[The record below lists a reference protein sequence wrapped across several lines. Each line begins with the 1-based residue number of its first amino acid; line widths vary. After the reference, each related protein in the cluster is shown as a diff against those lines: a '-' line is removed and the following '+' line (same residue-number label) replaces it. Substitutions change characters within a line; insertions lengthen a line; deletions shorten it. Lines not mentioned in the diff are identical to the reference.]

1 VGQDVTGLAHTPAQT
16 RAFTKAL
23 LRDVQ
28 ALERMLE
35 EGSFETGVRRIGA
48 EQEMF
53 LVNDGWRPA
62 PTALQVLEGLE
73 GPFTTELALYNLEAN
88 VEPRTLEGRC
98 FSDLEARIAELVGVA
113 RKAASRCDTEIA
125 LTGILPTLTKSD
137 VTLDN
142 ITPRPRYHA
151 LNAAFEKARG
161 GDPYKLRIQGSDE
174 LYTEHSS
181 VMLESCNTSFQVHLQ
196 VDPDEF
202 AVLYNV
208 AQVVTAPVMA
218 AAVNSPVL
226 FGKQLWD
233 ETRIALFQQSI
244 DTRSGSVHMR
254 DLSPRVRF
262 GERWVDTGVLDLF
275 QEDIARFRVL
285 LTREVTED
293 SLEILDA
300 GGVPELQALR
310 LHNGTVYRW
319 NRPCYGIGG
328 GPGDEAGKPHLRI
341 ECRVLPSGPTVID
354 EVANAAFWIGLVL
367 GGVKEYGDVREHID
381 FSEAK
386 SNFLAA
392 ARNGLKAGFRWLDD
406 STPSAPDLI
415 LEEALPIARAGLGD
429 AGVSRDDID
438 RYLGVIRDRVESGTT
453 GARWMVR
460 SLLGMRDD
468 GTRSERLAAVTSG
481 TISRE
486 KTGEP
491 VHTWTDARIDEAGG
505 WRVNYERI
513 EQLMTTSL
521 FTVHEEELVEM
532 VAFLMERNQ
541 IRHVLVE
548 DDAHSLVGLVSYRS
562 VLRLMA
568 EGFDPATDEAPPVRD
583 IMERNPK
590 SVSPETPTLEAI
602 ELMRRHKVSCLPVV
616 NDGKLVGIVSERDFM
631 PLAYELLEDRLEG
644 AES

>member
-1 VGQDVTGLAHTPAQT
+1 MGQDVSGLTQTAAQT

-28 ALERMLE
+28 ALERMLA
-35 EGSFETGVRRIGA
+35 EGMFETGVRRIGV

-53 LVNDGWRPA
+53 LVNRGSRPA
-62 PTALQVLEGLE
+62 SMALVILDELD

-88 VEPRTLEGRC
+88 VEPRLLGGRC
-98 FSDLEARIAELVGVA
+98 FADLHARLSELLTEV
-113 RKAASRCDTEIA
+113 RAAAKRFDTDVV

-137 VTLDN
+137 VTLEN
-142 ITPRPRYHA
+142 ITPKPRYRA
-151 LNAAFEKARG
+151 LNTAFEKARG
-161 GDPYKLRIQGSDE
+161 GDLYKLRIQGSDE

-202 AVLYNV
+202 ARVYNV

-226 FGKQLWD
+226 FGKQLWH
-233 ETRIALFQQSI
+233 ETRIAIFQQSI

-262 GERWVDTGVLDLF
+262 GERWVETGALDLF

-293 SLEILDA
+293 SLEVLDS
-300 GGVPELQALR
+300 GGVPELQALT

-319 NRPCYGIGG
+319 NRPCYGITDGV
-328 GPGDEAGKPHLRI
+328 PHLRI
-341 ECRVLPSGPTVID
+341 ECRVIASGPTIAD

-367 GGVKEYGDVREHID
+367 GGTKEYGDVRDRIA
-381 FSEAK
+381 FSEVK
-386 SNFLAA
+386 SNFLVA
-392 ARNGLKAGFRWLDD
+392 ARNGLRAGFRWLDG
-406 STPSAPDLI
+406 SSRSAPELI
-415 LEEALPIARAGLGD
+415 LEEALPLARVGLSD
-429 AGVSRDDID
+429 AGVDPGDID
-438 RYLGVIRDRVESGTT
+438 EYLGIIRERVESGTT
-453 GARWMVR
+453 GARWIVR
-460 SLLGMRDD
+460 SLLGMRDH
-468 GTRSERLAAVTSG
+468 GTRSERLAAVTAG
-481 TISRE
+481 AITRE
-486 KTGEP
+486 KSGVP
-491 VHTWTDARIDEAGG
+491 CHRWDDATIGEAGG
-505 WRVNYERI
+505 WRLNYERI

-521 FTVHEEELVEM
+521 FTVHEEELVDM

-568 EGFDPATDEAPPVRD
+568 EGFDPSTDQAPAVKD
-583 IMERNPK
+583 IMERNPT

-602 ELMRRHKVSCLPVV
+602 DRMRSHKVSCLPVV

-631 PLAYELLEDRLEG
+631 PLAYDLLQDRLG
-644 AES
+644 GRS